1 MAVLFYILFCF
12 MVTNLVQSLKWT
24 HHVILDRESMFHL
37 FWTPLNE
44 TIRFELQVN
53 YSADSNKCAVWNI
66 NNRAGYYIG
75 LVGHYIKNHVL
86 FNNFFLKK
94 IQK

>member
-53 YSADSNKCAVWNI
+53 YSADSNKCAVWN
-66 NNRAGYYIG
+66 NRAGYYIG
-75 LVGHYIKNHVL
+75 LFGHYIKITSYL
-86 FNNFFLKK
+86 INFF
-94 IQK
+94 